1 LWLIASVCVALAAI
15 IPLSAG
21 LTGLELLP
29 GRFYLFGTSS
39 PVAGNAPAGD
49 GLLAAWQAVNIFVL
63 ALTPLAVIVLIV
75 FIVSPQSRKR
85 VIRIVLY
92 AALAYLLIYL
102 WTRNGQRIELDAAE
116 LAASEAA
123 QASPQ
128 PAPEFDGQ
136 PPEWLVLAA
145 SLTLVALA
153 GTAGWLLWR
162 RAHPPAGPL
171 ERVAE
176 QAQQAIDALRSGG
189 DVTDVVTRCYVDMSY
204 ALFVQRGVRRGATTT
219 PREFEQRLE
228 NLGLP
233 AEPVR
238 RLTRLFEGVRYG
250 SKTPGER
257 EQNEALSCLT
267 AILHASG
274 RTA

>member
-1 LWLIASVCVALAAI
+1 VGVALAAL

-39 PVAGNAPAGD
+39 PVTGNMPAGD
-49 GLLAAWQAVNIFVL
+49 GLLAAWRAVNIFVL
-63 ALTPLAVIVLIV
+63 ALTPLAVIMLIV
-75 FIVSPQSRKR
+75 FIVSPHSRKR
-85 VIRIVLY
+85 LIRIVLY

-102 WTRNGQRIELDAAE
+102 WTRSGQGIGLNPDDPFAAGD
-116 LAASEAA
+116 AA

-136 PPEWLVLAA
+136 PPEWLVLAV
-145 SLTLVALA
+145 SLSLVALA
-153 GTAGWLLWR
+153 GVAGWLLWR
-162 RAHPPAGPL
+162 RTHPPAGPL
-171 ERVAE
+171 ERVAQ

-189 DVTDVVTRCYVDMSY
+189 DVTDIVTRCYVDMSY
-204 ALFVQRGVRRGATTT
+204 ALFVQRGVRRGAATT

-267 AILHASG
+267 AILQASG